1 LRAYTDIFLNNN
13 KGADMEIGI
22 IGLGRMGANMA
33 RRLVRGGVKVAAF
46 NRSFDVTAKLAHET
60 GLKACASIPDLL
72 GELDKPRVVWLM
84 LPAGDATKQAL
95 EQLAPLLAR
104 GDVVVDGANAFYK
117 DSMKRGALLEQHGIH
132 FIDAGVSGGI
142 WGLENGYALM
152 VGGSKEAVGLAERF
166 IKVLAPAPDKGWLH
180 CGPVGS
186 GHFVK
191 MVHNGIEYGMMQA
204 FAEGLGLMKGKE
216 EFGLDL
222 AAITEMWR
230 HGSVVRSWLLD
241 LAAEFL
247 QSDQQLDAIEPFVS
261 DSGEGRWTA
270 LEAIEQG
277 MPAPVMSLAL
287 MMRFATQG
295 SNDYPA
301 KLLAMM
307 RKGFGGHAVKGDA
320 K

>member
-1 LRAYTDIFLNNN
+1 
-13 KGADMEIGI
+13 
-22 IGLGRMGANMA
+22 
-33 RRLVRGGVKVAAF
+33 
-46 NRSFDVTAKLAHET
+46 
-60 GLKACASIPDLL
+60 
-72 GELDKPRVVWLM
+72 
-84 LPAGDATKQAL
+84 
-95 EQLAPLLAR
+95 
-104 GDVVVDGANAFYK
+104 VVDGANAFYK
-117 DSMKRGALLEQHGIH
+117 DSMRRGAQLEQHGIH
-132 FIDAGVSGGI
+132 FMDAGVSGGI

-152 VGGSKEAVGLAERF
+152 VGGSKEAVALVEPF

-216 EFGLDL
+216 EFDLDL

-277 MPAPVMSLAL
+277 VPAPVMSLAL

>member
-1 LRAYTDIFLNNN
+1 MD
-13 KGADMEIGI
+13 IGI

-33 RRLVRGGVKVAAF
+33 RRLARSGVKVAAF
-46 NRSFDVTAKLAHET
+46 NRSFEVTSKLAHET
-60 GLKACASIPDLL
+60 GLKACATVPELLADLA
-72 GELDKPRVVWLM
+72 KPRVVWLM
-84 LPAGDATKQAL
+84 LPAGDATRQML
-95 EQLAPLLAR
+95 EQLAPLLSA

-117 DSMKRGALLEQHGIH
+117 DSMRRGELLEKSGIH

-152 VGGSKEAVGLAERF
+152 VGGKPEAVARVEPF
-166 IKVLAPAPDKGWLH
+166 FKVLAPAPDKGWLH

-204 FAEGLGLMKGKE
+204 YAEGFALMKGKE

-222 AAITEMWR
+222 AAISELWR

-241 LAAEFL
+241 LTAEFL
-247 QSDQQLDAIEPFVS
+247 QNDQELEAIEPFVS

-270 LEAIEQG
+270 LESIEQG
-277 MPAPVMSLAL
+277 IPAPVMSLAL
-287 MMRFATQG
+287 MMRFASQG
-295 SNDYPA
+295 NNDYPA

-307 RKGFGGHAVKGDA
+307 RKGFGGHAVKSGEGG
-320 K
+320 KP